1 MNTVWCDVR
10 KQYVR
15 TFDIS
20 DDTVCIHSMKYKA
33 WEIFSLCDI
42 LTLNNSNMTTDL
54 W

>member
-1 MNTVWCDVR
+1 MNTVWHGAR

-20 DDTVCIHSMKYKA
+20 DDTVCTYSTKYEA
-33 WEIFSLCDI
+33 WEIFSLCGI
-42 LTLNNSNMTTDL
+42 LTLSNSNMTTDL